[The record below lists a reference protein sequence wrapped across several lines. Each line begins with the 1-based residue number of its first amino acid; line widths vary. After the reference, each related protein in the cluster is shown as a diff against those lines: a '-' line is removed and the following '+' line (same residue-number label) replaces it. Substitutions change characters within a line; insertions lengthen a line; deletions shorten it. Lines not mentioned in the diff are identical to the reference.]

1 MRNKHIASWML
12 CSLFIMGCGS
22 KVSDTVV
29 SEKSLKEV
37 VGDKFLMGV
46 ALNVRQSSG
55 VDTSAVKIVKQHF
68 NSIVA
73 ENCMKCGEIQPK
85 EGEFHFEDADRFV
98 QFGIDNGMTVIG
110 HCLIWHSQLPDWFC
124 IDEKGQNVS
133 PEKLKQRMKTHIQ
146 TVVGRY
152 KGKVKGW
159 DVVNEAIVEDGSY
172 RKSKFYEILGE
183 EFIPLAFQY
192 AHEADPDA
200 ELYYNDYGMDVQ
212 GRREGVVKL
221 VRSLKEKGLRIDAVG
236 MQGHMGMDYPD
247 IQKFEESML
256 AFASAGVKVMI
267 TEWDMSAL
275 PTALR
280 SANISDTLAFKKTL
294 NPYPKELSD
303 SVSQAWNKRMQ
314 QFFQLFEK
322 HADIVTRVTAWGV
335 TDGNSWKNDFPI
347 RGRRDYPLLFD
358 RNYQPKEFI
367 QKMID
372 KQSDTTAIAQK

>member
-1 MRNKHIASWML
+1 MKNKHIASWML
-12 CSLFIMGCGS
+12 CSLFVMGCGS

-55 VDTSAVKIVKQHF
+55 ADTSAVKIVKQHF

-73 ENCMKCGEIQPK
+73 ENCMKCEEIQPK

-124 IDEKGQNVS
+124 VDEKGQNVS

-200 ELYYNDYGMDVQ
+200 EYEKTIEIDLDKLEPTVSYPHLPENTHPAS
-212 GRREGVVKL
+212 EGKDI
-221 VRSLKEKGLRIDAVG
+221 RIDQVVIGSCTNGRLEDMEAAYNILKGRHIAKGVRGIIIPATMAVYKECILRG
-236 MQGHMGMDYPD
+236 WTEAFIDAGCIVSTPTCGPCLGGYMGILAEGERCVSTTNRNFVGRMGHVKSEVY
-247 IQKFEESML
+247 L
-256 AFASAGVKVMI
+256 ASPATAAASALTGYI
-267 TEWDMSAL
+267 TD
-275 PTALR
+275 PRT
-280 SANISDTLAFKKTL
+280 
-294 NPYPKELSD
+294 
-303 SVSQAWNKRMQ
+303 V
-314 QFFQLFEK
+314 
-322 HADIVTRVTAWGV
+322 
-335 TDGNSWKNDFPI
+335 
-347 RGRRDYPLLFD
+347 
-358 RNYQPKEFI
+358 
-367 QKMID
+367 
-372 KQSDTTAIAQK
+372 